1 MLRFTINLRPL
12 ALFLIG
18 AALSLLTL
26 LMIMALQVVR
36 DPAPAAVH
44 ETTEDVSIAF
54 AARRTHSLFPG
65 DCLELVWAV
74 DGAVA
79 VWINEAAVPVGAGDR
94 LHCDGTPPA
103 IRVELAG
110 GRIWETELP
119 RTALFGTP
127 AGLMLL
133 AAVLGAGLSGLAL
146 LGAFDAAHLDRFERR
161 FRRPEIACALAF
173 SVAVSWVFALDQFTN
188 SLNIHR
194 YVWDHYHYIDMA
206 ENGLSGNLGLVA
218 PYAYRPLTPLLAG
231 GLADVTGRSVIAGF
245 RIIAYAGAVAQLVLA
260 FVLARQFTRK
270 TWAALVVML
279 VTGLSTFNVKF
290 LLFDIYRPDHLAFPL
305 ILIGMMGLLRRQYL
319 IVVIAA
325 ALGVLA
331 REFALLP
338 AALLGFRLLRQF
350 AARRDWRALLG
361 AVGAAAVMA
370 AAYLLPRRAIAVARS
385 SQLIDVA
392 SGGLAG
398 IFLNSARWFN
408 LLLAT
413 AISLLPLLLV
423 ITPARGGR
431 LWVRLAGLRAELAL
445 YCGLTLALGLVGGTD
460 LPRFTVYLFAPLIIA
475 LAILLDEGVH
485 PLEIGYLLLATAA
498 FNRILLP
505 VPMESHEAYLDFYI
519 AFDDRIGP
527 VTWMRSAELIVW
539 VIGAAALRA
548 LLRRPRRQLAEDPAA
563 GSTQPKAS

>member
-1 MLRFTINLRPL
+1 MLL
-12 ALFLIG
+12 ALLM
-18 AALSLLTL
+18 AA
-26 LMIMALQVVR
+26 AWQVMR
-36 DPAPAAVH
+36 NPAPAAVY
-44 ETTEDVSIAF
+44 EAIGDASITF
-54 AARRTHSLFPG
+54 AAARTRSLFPG
-65 DCLELVWAV
+65 DCLELIWAV
-74 DGAVA
+74 DGAAA
-79 VWINEAAVPVGAGDR
+79 VWINEAAVPVGAGER

-110 GRIWETELP
+110 GRMWETELP
-119 RTALFGTP
+119 RTALFGAP
-127 AGLMLL
+127 AGLALL
-133 AAVLGAGLSGLAL
+133 AAVFGAGVSGLAL
-146 LGAFDAAHLDRFERR
+146 LGAFDAARMARFEGR
-161 FRRPEIACALAF
+161 FLRPEIAYALAF
-173 SVAVSWVFALDQFTN
+173 SLAIGWVFALDQFTN

-231 GLADVTGRSVIAGF
+231 GLADLSGRSVIAGF
-245 RIIAYAGAVAQLVLA
+245 RIIAYAGAIAQLVLVFA
-260 FVLARQFTRK
+260 LARQFTRK

-279 VTGLSTFNVKF
+279 ATGLSTFNVKF

-305 ILIGMMGLLRRQYL
+305 ILIGMIGLLRRQYV
-319 IVVIAA
+319 IVLIAA
-325 ALGVLA
+325 AMGALA

-338 AALLGFRLLRQF
+338 AALLTFRLLREF
-350 AARRDWRALLG
+350 VARRDWRALLS

-392 SGGLAG
+392 SGGLMS
-398 IFLNSARWFN
+398 ILLNGARWLN

-413 AISLLPLLLV
+413 AISLLPLLLI
-423 ITPARGGR
+423 ITPARARQLWTR
-431 LWVRLAGLRAELAL
+431 LRGLRLELGL
-445 YCGLTLALGLVGGTD
+445 YCGLTLALALIGGTD

-485 PLEIGYLLLATAA
+485 PLEIAYLLLATAA

-519 AFDDRIGP
+519 AFDDRIGA

-539 VIGAAALRA
+539 IIGAAALRA
-548 LLRRPRRQLAEDPAA
+548 LLRRRRRPGLLPAA
-563 GSTQPKAS
+563 SLPQPTAD